1 MLFQLIVMF
10 GVAYLGQIISSLLPF
25 PFPGTIIASLIL
37 FVLLQTKFIELKKL
51 DGVVNLSSKY
61 LALFFVPVG
70 VGILEYFTKFSTD
83 VWVKIF
89 VLIILS
95 TAATMVITGK
105 FSDLFI
111 KLFNKGDFND

>member
-1 MLFQLIVMF
+1 MLFQLLVMF
-10 GVAYLGQIISSLLPF
+10 GTAYMGQFISSLLPF

-37 FVLLQTKFIELKKL
+37 FLLLQMNIVKIDKLKGII
-51 DGVVNLSSKY
+51 DVAHKY

-70 VGILEYFTKFSTD
+70 VGILEYATQFSIE

-89 VLIILS
+89 LLIILS

-105 FSDLFI
+105 ASDFTI
-111 KLFNKGDFND
+111 RLFNKEGANG